1 MKAKKHQL
9 KIGPGQRLLIHHR
22 IGINS
27 SPSNFR
33 EEVME
38 TKDSYLEKMKAKFD
52 DLNYKWNIERN
63 KLEAKAQNA
72 KVEVK
77 KKFEEQLKTLQ
88 KRREKMSQK
97 LDQIDVAS
105 EDAWRDIKEGVDN
118 AWQSLNEAIK
128 KARSHFD

>member
-1 MKAKKHQL
+1 
-9 KIGPGQRLLIHHR
+9 
-22 IGINS
+22 
-27 SPSNFR
+27 
-33 EEVME
+33 ME
-38 TKDSYLEKMKAKFD
+38 TKDSYLKKMKAELD

-63 KLEAKAQNA
+63 KIEAKAQHA

-77 KKFEEQLKTLQ
+77 KKYEEKLKTLQ
-88 KRREKMSQK
+88 KKREKMSQK

>member
-1 MKAKKHQL
+1 M
-9 KIGPGQRLLIHHR
+9 
-22 IGINS
+22 
-27 SPSNFR
+27 

-38 TKDSYLEKMKAKFD
+38 TKDSYLKKMKAELD

-63 KLEAKAQNA
+63 KIEAKAQHA

-77 KKFEEQLKTLQ
+77 KKYEEKLKTLQ
-88 KRREKMSQK
+88 KKREKMNQK

-118 AWQSLNEAIK
+118 ARQSLNEAIK

>member
-1 MKAKKHQL
+1 M
-9 KIGPGQRLLIHHR
+9 
-22 IGINS
+22 
-27 SPSNFR
+27 

-38 TKDSYLEKMKAKFD
+38 TKDSYLKKIKAELD

-63 KLEAKAQNA
+63 KIEAKAQHA

-77 KKFEEQLKTLQ
+77 HKYEEKLKTLE
-88 KRREKMSQK
+88 KKREKMSQK

-105 EDAWRDIKEGVDN
+105 EDAWKDIKEGVDN